1 MVRKLKEFTLIKN
14 TGMLLGICMGLVAS
28 LVWGSWPVISKLA
41 QTQNISSV
49 EITILRFG
57 ISGLILLPVLFM
69 HSVSLRSLCTKGVAL
84 AIGAGMPYVLLAMNG
99 IGLSSSAHFG
109 IIAPSSML
117 VFSTLGSIYLLSEK
131 LTRQRLAGV
140 SMIVVGVFIVG
151 WHSFALMSHQVLMG
165 DLMFIGCGALWAMFT
180 LLGKYWKLNS
190 WVATAMVSVIS
201 GVLCLPLYGLSDV
214 PLFVD
219 MSITTFLTHGLF
231 QGVLVAIFALYSYS
245 MSVSIL
251 GAAKGAVFAALVPP
265 IAICLGVLILNEVVT
280 WVEVAGITCVFLG
293 MVFALGLIAFPSSV
307 KINR

>member
-1 MVRKLKEFTLIKN
+1 MIKN

-28 LVWGSWPVISKLA
+28 LIWGSWPVLSKFA

-57 ISGLILLPVLFM
+57 ISGLILIPVLFI
-69 HSVSLRSLCTKGVAL
+69 HSVSLKSLCTKGVAL
-84 AIGAGMPYVLLAMNG
+84 AMGAGMPYVLLAMNG
-99 IGLSSSAHFG
+99 ISLSSSAHFG

-131 LTRQRLAGV
+131 LTRYRLTGV
-140 SMIVVGVFIVG
+140 LMIVVGVFIVG

-165 DLMFIGCGALWAMFT
+165 DLMFVGCGALWAMFT

-201 GVLCLPLYGLSDV
+201 GVLCFPLYGFSDER
-214 PLFVD
+214 LFSD
-219 MSITTFLTHGLF
+219 MSITTFLAHGLF
-231 QGVLVAIFALYSYS
+231 QGVLVAILALYSYS

-265 IAICLGVLILNEVVT
+265 IAICLGVLVLNEVVT
-280 WVEVAGITCVFLG
+280 WVEVTGITCVFLG
-293 MVFALGLIAFPSSV
+293 MVFALGLIKSSSQL
-307 KINR
+307 KNSH